1 MQLRDQFGI
10 DNRFCNFGMPE
21 LPQTISKEVEMLPE
35 MDLHNEKIEKA
46 LHYLV
51 SNRES
56 FVIIDKGRTKDE
68 KSIVYIE
75 NGHFYGMGYLSSD
88 ITVNELHELKEH
100 VVRYSSNQY
109 ICLLYTSRCV

>member
-1 MQLRDQFGI
+1 
-10 DNRFCNFGMPE
+10 
-21 LPQTISKEVEMLPE
+21 MLPE
-35 MDLHNEKIEKA
+35 IDLHNEKIENA
-46 LHYLV
+46 LHHLV

-56 FVIIDKGRTKDE
+56 FVIIDKGRTTDE

-88 ITVNELHELKEH
+88 IAVTELHELTEH

-109 ICLLYTSRCV
+109 IMQLITAFADKYPQRVNSIPVSYTTLDVYKRQ